1 MLRTFLRTTLLA
13 AALLLGLPLAA
24 RADDRSFAR
33 AAITQAV
40 TLDRHETA
48 AGKALAK
55 VDTRGVAAVPGARSA
70 IRLVRRQTDRMRAAV
85 TPEQTS
91 TPGGETAKRKLL
103 EILAA
108 EKRAYGTLDEALV
121 AYKRG
126 DSATARTLLSRAKRS
141 IASIR
146 AAAGRLGSELRAMAA

>member
-1 MLRTFLRTTLLA
+1 MPRTLLRTTLLA
-13 AALLLGLPLAA
+13 VTLLLALPLVA
-24 RADDRSFAR
+24 RADDQSFAR

-48 AGKALAK
+48 TSKALAK
-55 VDTRGVAAVPGARSA
+55 VDTRGLAAVPGARRA
-70 IRLVRRQTDRMRAAV
+70 IKLVRRQVDRMRAAV

-91 TPGGETAKRKLL
+91 TPEGETAKRKLL

-108 EKRAYGTLDEALV
+108 EKRAYGTLDSALV

-126 DSATARTLLSRAKRS
+126 DNATARTLLSRAKRS

-146 AAAGRLGSELRAMAA
+146 VQAGRLGSELQAMAA